1 MDGFKKLP
9 KMQCFKTGGKV
20 EAKAMCYGGKA
31 MKKGGEVEKD
41 DMAQDKKLIKRA
53 FKQHDEAEHDKEPTE
68 IKLKKGGR
76 AKKDCG
82 TVRKYKAGGSVENVY
97 GAKKASGDL
106 DRIERTKDIKPGKA
120 AAPSKAATKPDME
133 GSDVAKEKS
142 KPAGD
147 KDAMIKSKQ
156 SGKEA
161 AAPSGAKEMP
171 NKYKKGGEVKKMA
184 DGGPTGKSL
193 ENDMMIN
200 RLKNTRK
207 YLGPAQQ
214 SEFVEQ
220 SGMRKSPQE
229 QFTQQPSEIAAQQN
243 GGYFNGYRYVN
254 PKTGNLPPPLPGAP
268 ALGKKSGGK
277 VKKGC

>member
-97 GAKKASGDL
+97 GAKKTSGDL

-120 AAPSKAATKPDME
+120 ADPSKAATKPDME

-147 KDAMIKSKQ
+147 KDIMIKSKQ

-161 AAPSGAKEMP
+161 AAASGAKEIP

-184 DGGPTGKSL
+184 DGSSVNANRRLAEL
-193 ENDMMIN
+193 EAMQ
-200 RLKNTRK
+200 RQARRKNAMQ
-207 YLGPAQQ
+207 LGPAQQ
-214 SEFVEQ
+214 SQLINQ
-220 SGMRKSPQE
+220 S
-229 QFTQQPSEIAAQQN
+229 PSAA
-243 GGYFNGYRYVN
+243 GLA
-254 PKTGNLPPPLPGAP
+254 PTMGAP
-268 ALGKKSGGK
+268 MPAPAPTPMAPPTSMPAQKRGGK